1 MSRIPPNP
9 NEVEELEDQLRRALR
24 RKAAPA
30 SLAPAVEARMNGT
43 DMPGIAPNT
52 APDRIANT
60 APGGTPH
67 SRPDPGPHEPQLWN
81 PVVDE
86 PVWRTWLTDLRGMF
100 QREHLPPLV
109 LTSQPVAVPDPFRA
123 PRSPMSSALSVGAHV
138 AIIGLIIF
146 LIIEARMHPKPVPK
160 VQTVQM
166 DITPFRP
173 IAPKGPAMGGGGGGG
188 ARELVPAPKGRLPK
202 FSETP
207 ITPPMLAVN
216 EHPKLAVEPTIKMP
230 PNVVLPNNNLPNLG
244 DPRTSIVGPASNGS
258 GSGAGLGSG
267 DGGGIGS
274 GSGAG
279 YGPGEGGGYGGGL
292 YHVGGGVSPPVLIY
306 SVDAEFSDEARRAKY
321 QGVSVVSLIVDAHGL
336 PQRIRV
342 VRKLGMG
349 LDEKAVEAVR
359 QYKFKPSTYQGKPV
373 PVEITIEVNF
383 HIY

>member
-1 MSRIPPNP
+1 MSRITPNP
-9 NEVEELEDQLRRALR
+9 NEVEELEDQLRHALR
-24 RKAAPA
+24 REAAPA
-30 SLAPAVEARMNGT
+30 SLAPAVEARVHT
-43 DMPGIAPNT
+43 PA
-52 APDRIANT
+52 AVE
-60 APGGTPH
+60 PGGFEPH
-67 SRPDPGPHEPQLWN
+67 LWN

-86 PVWRTWLTDLRGMF
+86 PVWRTWLGTVRGLF
-100 QREHLPPLV
+100 QRETLPPLV
-109 LTSQPVAVPDPFRA
+109 LTSHPVAVPDPFRIK
-123 PRSPMSSALSVGAHV
+123 RSPLSSALSVGAHI

-146 LIIEARMHPKPVPK
+146 LIIEARMHPKPVPPK
-160 VQTVQM
+160 PQM
-166 DITPFRP
+166 AAIDITPFRP

-188 ARELVPAPKGRLPK
+188 AHELVQAPKGKLPK
-202 FSETP
+202 FAETP

-230 PNVVLPNNNLPNLG
+230 PNIALPNNNLPNLG
-244 DPRTSIVGPASNGS
+244 DPRTNITGPLSNGT

>member
-1 MSRIPPNP
+1 M
-9 NEVEELEDQLRRALR
+9 EELEDQLRRALR
-24 RKAAPA
+24 RKAAP
-30 SLAPAVEARMNGT
+30 STLAPAVEARMNGT

-52 APDRIANT
+52 APGGMPHTASPSTPHT
-60 APGGTPH
+60 APDGTPH
-67 SRPDPGPHEPQLWN
+67 SRPDPGPYEPQLWN

-138 AIIGLIIF
+138 VIIGLIIF

-173 IAPKGPAMGGGGGGG
+173 IAPKGAAMGGGGGGG

>member
-1 MSRIPPNP
+1 MLHITPGVIPH
-9 NEVEELEDQLRRALR
+9 
-24 RKAAPA
+24 APPDGV
-30 SLAPAVEARMNGT
+30 SQ
-43 DMPGIAPNT
+43 T
-52 APDRIANT
+52 APQFAQLPKS
-60 APGGTPH
+60 AEEPH
-67 SRPDPGPHEPQLWN
+67 LWN

-86 PVWRTWLTDLRGMF
+86 PVWRTWLGTVRGLF
-100 QREHLPPLV
+100 QRETLPPLV
-109 LTSQPVAVPDPFRA
+109 LTSQPVAVLDPFRVKRG
-123 PRSPMSSALSVGAHV
+123 PLSTWLSVGTHV
-138 AIIGLIIF
+138 FIIALIVA
-146 LIIEARMHPKPVPK
+146 LIIEMRMHPKVTPPK
-160 VQTVQM
+160 PQM
-166 DITPFRP
+166 AAVDITPFRP
-173 IAPKGPAMGGGGGGG
+173 IAPAGPAMGGGGGGG
-188 ARELVPAPKGRLPK
+188 AHELVQAPKGRLPK

-207 ITPPMLAVN
+207 VTPPMLAVN

-230 PNVVLPNNNLPNLG
+230 PNVALPNNALPNLG
-244 DPRTSIVGPASNGS
+244 DPRTNIVGPAANGT

-321 QGVSVVSLIVDAHGL
+321 QGVSVVSLIVDAHGM

>member
-1 MSRIPPNP
+1 MTNQVLPPP
-9 NEVEELEDQLRRALR
+9 DVESEKR
-24 RKAAPA
+24 
-30 SLAPAVEARMNGT
+30 
-43 DMPGIAPNT
+43 T
-52 APDRIANT
+52 APL
-60 APGGTPH
+60 
-67 SRPDPGPHEPQLWN
+67 EPRLLN

-86 PVWRTWLTDLRGMF
+86 PVWRTIVGNVRGLF
-100 QREHLPPLV
+100 HQEKLPPLV
-109 LTSQPVAVPDPFRA
+109 LTSHPVAVRDPFKVK
-123 PRSPMSSALSVGAHV
+123 RSPLSTSLSVVAHAAV
-138 AIIGLIIF
+138 IALIVF
-146 LIIEARMHPKPVPK
+146 LIIEARKHIVPQPPKPQLAHV
-160 VQTVQM
+160 
-166 DITPFRP
+166 DISPFRP
-173 IAPKGPAMGGGGGGG
+173 IAPKGPVMGGGGGGG
-188 ARELVPAPKGRLPK
+188 AHELVQAPKGRLPK

-207 ITPPMLAVN
+207 VTPPMLAVN
-216 EHPKLAVEPTIKMP
+216 PHPKLAVEPTIKMP
-230 PNVVLPNNNLPNLG
+230 QNITLPNNNLPNLG
-244 DPRTSIVGPASNGS
+244 DPRTNIVGPAANGT

-321 QGVSVVSLIVDAHGL
+321 QGVSVVSLIVDTHGM

-349 LDEKAVEAVR
+349 LDEKAVEAVK
-359 QYKFKPSTYQGKPV
+359 QYRFKPSVYQGHPV

>member
-1 MSRIPPNP
+1 MIPNP
-9 NEVEELEDQLRRALR
+9 NEVEDLEGQLRQALR
-24 RKAAPA
+24 REDAPVSVAAGVDARLRGA
-30 SLAPAVEARMNGT
+30 SMYQAPLE
-43 DMPGIAPNT
+43 
-52 APDRIANT
+52 
-60 APGGTPH
+60 PH
-67 SRPDPGPHEPQLWN
+67 LLN

-86 PVWRTWLTDLRGMF
+86 PVWQTIWGNLVGLF
-100 QREHLPPLV
+100 QREKLPPLV
-109 LTSQPVAVPDPFRA
+109 LTSHPVAVVDPFRVK
-123 PRSPMSSALSVGAHV
+123 RSPLSSALSVGAHLAV
-138 AIIGLIIF
+138 IALIIF
-146 LIIEARMHPKPVPK
+146 LVIEAGRHPQAVKKSLQMAK
-160 VQTVQM
+160 V
-166 DITPFRP
+166 DISPFRP

-188 ARELVPAPKGRLPK
+188 AHELVPAPKGRLPK

-216 EHPKLAVEPTIKMP
+216 PKPKLAVEPTIKMP
-230 PNVVLPNNNLPNLG
+230 PNIALPNNNLPNLG
-244 DPRTSIVGPASNGS
+244 DPRTNIVGPAANGT

-321 QGVSVVSLIVDAHGL
+321 QGVSVVSLIVDAHGM

-349 LDEKAVEAVR
+349 LDEKAVEAVK
-359 QYKFKPSTYQGKPV
+359 QYRFKPSVYQGKPV

>member
-1 MSRIPPNP
+1 MTNQVLPPP
-9 NEVEELEDQLRRALR
+9 EIESDVR
-24 RKAAPA
+24 
-30 SLAPAVEARMNGT
+30 
-43 DMPGIAPNT
+43 NT
-52 APDRIANT
+52 
-60 APGGTPH
+60 
-67 SRPDPGPHEPQLWN
+67 GPREPMLWN

-86 PVWRTWLTDLRGMF
+86 PVWRTIFGDVRGWF
-100 QREHLPPLV
+100 RREKLPPLV
-109 LTSQPVAVPDPFRA
+109 LTAKPVAVPDPFKVKRG
-123 PRSPMSSALSVGAHV
+123 PLSTSLSVVVHA
-138 AIIGLIIF
+138 AIIGLIVF
-146 LIIEARMHPKPVPK
+146 LIILARMHPQV
-160 VQTVQM
+160 VQKTLQTAHV
-166 DITPFRP
+166 DITPFTP
-173 IAPKGPAMGGGGGGG
+173 IAPKGPVMGGGGGGG
-188 ARELVPAPKGRLPK
+188 AHELVQAPKGRLPK
-202 FSETP
+202 FSQTP

-230 PNVVLPNNNLPNLG
+230 PNITLPNNNMPNLG
-244 DPRTSIVGPASNGS
+244 DPRTNIVGPLSNGT
-258 GSGAGLGSG
+258 GTGAGLGSG

-321 QGVSVVSLIVDAHGL
+321 QGVSVVSLIVDTHGL

-349 LDEKAVEAVR
+349 LDEKAVEAVK
-359 QYKFKPSTYQGKPV
+359 QYRFKPSQYQGKPV